1 MMGRINPK
9 QLDKLM
15 KQMGMKTENIDALEV
30 VIRTKDK
37 EIVVSNPVVQKINMM
52 GQESIQIQGD
62 IVERELKEYNEDD
75 IKLVMD
81 QTGVDK
87 DKAIE
92 LLEKSDGDIAQ
103 AILLASNE

>member
-1 MMGRINPK
+1 
-9 QLDKLM
+9 M

-30 VIRTKDK
+30 IIRTKDK

-52 GQESIQIQGD
+52 GQESIQVQGD
-62 IVERELKEYNEDD
+62 IVERELKEYNEED

-92 LLEKSDGDIAQ
+92 LLEKSDGNIAQ
-103 AILLASNE
+103 AILLASEE

>member
-1 MMGRINPK
+1 MGRINPK